1 MGIWIVLCYLILGSL
16 FMGLML
22 LFSPSD
28 GLQFFAQ
35 HMGRRDR
42 EKRAI
47 WLEKREK
54 EKKTKHKKER
64 RVYSSM
70 ERRREPLGATDLT
83 THRQWVPWL

>member
-1 MGIWIVLCYLILGSL
+1 
-16 FMGLML
+16 MGLML

-28 GLQFFAQ
+28 GFDAQ
-35 HMGRRDR
+35 HMGRRERER

>member
-1 MGIWIVLCYLILGSL
+1 
-16 FMGLML
+16 MGLML

-35 HMGRRDR
+35 QMGRRER
-42 EKRAI
+42 E
-47 WLEKREK
+47 RERR
-54 EKKTKHKKER
+54 ELFGWRRERKKNKKER

>member
-1 MGIWIVLCYLILGSL
+1 
-16 FMGLML
+16 MGLVL

-35 HMGRRDR
+35 HMGRRERERERERRELFGWRRER
-42 EKRAI
+42 EK
-47 WLEKREK
+47 
-54 EKKTKHKKER
+54 KKQNTKKKG
-64 RVYSSM
+64 VYSSM

>member
-35 HMGRRDR
+35 HMGRRER
-42 EKRAI
+42 E
-47 WLEKREK
+47 RER
-54 EKKTKHKKER
+54 ERRELFGWRRETKKKKQNTKKKEEYILVWR
-64 RVYSSM
+64 GGESR
-70 ERRREPLGATDLT
+70 
-83 THRQWVPWL
+83 WVPRI

>member
-35 HMGRRDR
+35 HMGRRER
-42 EKRAI
+42 E
-47 WLEKREK
+47 RERR
-54 EKKTKHKKER
+54 ELFGWRRERKKKKQNTKKKEEYILVWR
-64 RVYSSM
+64 GGESR
-70 ERRREPLGATDLT
+70 
-83 THRQWVPWL
+83 WVPRI

>member
-35 HMGRRDR
+35 HMGRRER
-42 EKRAI
+42 EESYLVGEERERKKNKTQKR
-47 WLEKREK
+47 
-54 EKKTKHKKER
+54 KK
-64 RVYSSM
+64 SIF
-70 ERRREPLGATDLT
+70 
-83 THRQWVPWL
+83 